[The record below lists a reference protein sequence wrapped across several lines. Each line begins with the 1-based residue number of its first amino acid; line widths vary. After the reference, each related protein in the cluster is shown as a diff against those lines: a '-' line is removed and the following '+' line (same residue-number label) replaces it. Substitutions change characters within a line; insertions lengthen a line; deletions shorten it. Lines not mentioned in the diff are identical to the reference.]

1 METFKLTLQIIAAL
15 IIGIALLHGA
25 LGHGAETLIGIS
37 VPDAARTD
45 PSQDSQNRFFG
56 LAFGLY
62 GVVLLLVASDLQ
74 RYAVLLNATL
84 GVVFIAGLGRLLS
97 LAKRGLPAA
106 PVIALAVVEIVA
118 PPVLYGWGKGVVGAA

>member
-15 IIGIALLHGA
+15 IIVIALLHGA

-62 GVVLLLVASDLQ
+62 GWCYCSSRAICS
-74 RYAVLLNATL
+74 
-84 GVVFIAGLGRLLS
+84 GM
-97 LAKRGLPAA
+97 PCC
-106 PVIALAVVEIVA
+106 
-118 PPVLYGWGKGVVGAA
+118 